1 MDQNYLINDKKSRNL
16 KPVKLIG
23 HFKFGDQ
30 RKRIAIGRITRSDF
44 PISRKNERIVIR
56 VISSENRPSYL
67 N

>member
-30 RKRIAIGRITRSDF
+30 RKRRAIGYYAKRFSDF
-44 PISRKNERIVIR
+44 PKE
-56 VISSENRPSYL
+56 
-67 N
+67 